1 MGEAMKQT
9 IFTQADPLKTLNEA
23 HDIEWKGLGALMAE
37 CKRGSNMPVQFRP
50 QDIRTIGDIDIYR
63 HQQKKNGIVKSR
75 YQTMVDLYGR
85 DNADRMMRE
94 LEVRSWP

>member
-1 MGEAMKQT
+1 MK
-9 IFTQADPLKTLNEA
+9 K
-23 HDIEWKGLGALMAE
+23 IEL
-37 CKRGSNMPVQFRP
+37 RP

-63 HQQKKNGIVKSR
+63 HQQKKNGIVKRR